1 MLPVSLAPVE
11 GTWLGPVSA
20 LFYHTPSN
28 NHHITLF
35 SFFPYHLNWFCLWIF
50 CWVHLFP
57 NPLFLAVGSALWELF
72 SLFHEKWFLFDAN
85 FSVCFLLMER
95 WVPRGLFLKKKKKLF
110 LYLWLHQVL
119 VVVYRLL
126 SSYGVRTPESTGSVA
141 EVNGFSHLAA
151 AGILVPWPGTEP
163 MSPALEGEFLTTG
176 PPEVLPSPRDLSLS
190 ILNIVFPLAQVCT
203 IPLKLLRMFCILN
216 YNLLH

>member
-28 NHHITLF
+28 YHHITLS

-50 CWVHLFP
+50 YWVHLFP

-95 WVPRGLFLKKKKKLF
+95 WVPRGLFLKKKKKIIP
-110 LYLWLHQVL
+110 
-119 VVVYRLL
+119 L
-126 SSYGVRTPESTGSVA
+126 S
-141 EVNGFSHLAA
+141 LAA
-151 AGILVPWPGTEP
+151 SGLSCGVQASLQLWCKDSREHGVCSW
-163 MSPALEGEFLTTG
+163 GER
-176 PPEVLPSPRDLSLS
+176 V
-190 ILNIVFPLAQVCT
+190 
-203 IPLKLLRMFCILN
+203 
-216 YNLLH
+216 